1 MERKVENE
9 SRLNKS
15 ITNVATGGVLLFLTL
30 LLNFVV
36 RIVFVRTIGYSYLGI
51 SSLFTNILT
60 VLSVADLGFG
70 TSISISLYAAL
81 RKADEKHIAG
91 IITYYRRIYFIIGMV
106 VFVVGSILR
115 PFVGYIV
122 NTETP
127 IPNLDFYFFIFLVNL
142 VSTYFISY
150 RHAII
155 KADQKNGIINTV
167 QSLVL
172 LGKSIIELIVIAT
185 LPHVME
191 IEQVYTIYLIVMV
204 VSTYVSEIWC
214 SILAKKMYPYAFKK
228 VEIPKEEKKEISKNV
243 KSLLLYKVCNAVN
256 KSIDSILISIL
267 VSTTIL
273 GKYSNYTLIIGV
285 LMGFGALVSRNSI
298 ASLGNYVLTE
308 SKEKQAEMFHLISFV
323 HIAIAAFFIVNYVGI
338 LEPFFHFVFGGDS
351 TLSIFTLVLTAIH
364 IGFELNYQVNELFRE
379 TTKMFR
385 KIPYIS
391 AINLVLNIILSIVL
405 GHFFGLEGII
415 AGTLI
420 AYFLTSFWF
429 ETFALFKHH
438 LQMSSKKVWLKL
450 GYAVLV
456 IGVFATGSFLITNH
470 IQIADPMYKLAFSIG
485 VSFILS
491 IICILTFFWFK
502 EFKRVVVIAKHAI
515 VSVYKAT
522 QEFLSNKKVQMAL
535 LVSSCLALA
544 VLVAIRDLK
553 AVEIDKLIFVGL
565 IVVCAALLKGEYFI
579 SYFFFLIPFHSGLP
593 TGYTY
598 IILAGLFLLKN
609 IKLFKNWRLLIN
621 YLLIPTMVLIWELIR
636 SKQYGQMTSVTDA
649 LQVFSALLFASF
661 LIYDRKSISKRPLF
675 VFAIGCTIVGLI
687 ILIRWY
693 QIAIYV
699 TNHTNVLEMT
709 SLKDAMNN
717 YRFGNVLYY
726 INHNERW
733 YISEYPYK
741 VSMFLS
747 DNQNYL
753 GFLFLAG
760 IMCCSYL
767 SFKDKHVW
775 RKPLCILMIIVL
787 AALGFY
793 TGSKSFFI
801 CLGLF
806 IVAFLLSLSF
816 EKHLNPLMSTILLGV
831 ILIVVFILCDKVS
844 FVSKNIID
852 RLTDD
857 SERFSLIR
865 EYYEF
870 IISDNDILL
879 FGVGSTRMTD
889 LALATLDQPPHN
901 AIIQIMGGYGVIG
914 LGIIV
919 VSFFLTIFGSKLIKG
934 KAWVS
939 LTPAFVFVVFSMTS
953 QIFFPPNTLLYGLPL
968 LYIVS
973 MNSNNERLLMN
984 NKKNNK
990 GETVNG
996 HC

>member
-15 ITNVATGGVLLFLTL
+15 ITNVATGGVLQFLTL

-91 IITYYRRIYFIIGMV
+91 ILTYYRRIYFIIGMV
-106 VFVVGSILR
+106 VFIVGSILR

-172 LGKSIIELIVIAT
+172 LGKSIIELIVIAA

-351 TLSIFTLVLTAIH
+351 TLSILTLVLTAVH

-429 ETFALFKHH
+429 ETFALFKYH

-456 IGVFATGSFLITNH
+456 IGAFATASFLITNH
-470 IQIADPMYKLAFSIG
+470 VQITDPMYKLAFSIG
-485 VSFILS
+485 VSLVLS
-491 IICILTFFWFK
+491 IICILAFFWFK
-502 EFKRVVVIAKHAI
+502 EFKRILVIAKHTI
-515 VSVYKAT
+515 ISVYKVA
-522 QEFLSNKKVQMAL
+522 QSFLSNKKVQMTL
-535 LVSSCLALA
+535 LISSCLALA

-553 AVEIDKLIFVGL
+553 AVEMDKLIFVGL
-565 IVVCAALLKGEYFI
+565 IVVCAALLKREYFI

-621 YLLIPTMVLIWELIR
+621 YLLIPTMVLIWEFVR

-649 LQVFSALLFASF
+649 LQVFSVLLFASF

-675 VFAIGCTIVGLI
+675 VFAVGCIAVGVIVLLNWFHVANYMVSHLYNKTYKDILNSCRFGDIQGLI
-687 ILIRWY
+687 NWY
-693 QIAIYV
+693 ELWYSPEIYS
-699 TNHTNVLEMT
+699 H
-709 SLKDAMNN
+709 K
-717 YRFGNVLYY
+717 
-726 INHNERW
+726 I
-733 YISEYPYK
+733 
-741 VSMFLS
+741 SMFLG
-747 DNQNYL
+747 DNPNYL
-753 GFLFLAG
+753 GFVFLVGA
-760 IMCCSYL
+760 MCCSYIL
-767 SFKDKHVW
+767 FKDKCVW
-775 RKPLCILMIIVL
+775 RKPLCAILAL
-787 AALGFY
+787 GLTALGFL

-801 CLGLF
+801 CLCLFTILFLIGL
-806 IVAFLLSLSF
+806 VL
-816 EKHLNPLMSTILLGV
+816 EKYLNPLMFVIILGSLFFFGMLLFEKISFLST
-831 ILIVVFILCDKVS
+831 
-844 FVSKNIID
+844 NIID

-857 SERFSLIR
+857 SRRFSLIR
-865 EYYEF
+865 EYYDF
-870 IISDNDILL
+870 IISDRDILL
-879 FGVGSTRMTD
+879 FGVGSTRMMD
-889 LALATLDQPPHN
+889 LAMFDQPPHN

-919 VSFFLTIFGSKLIKG
+919 IAFALTLFKSKLIKG

-939 LTPAFVFVVFSMTS
+939 LCPAFVFVVFSMTS
-953 QIFFPPNTLLYGLPL
+953 QIFFPPNTLLYGLPC
-968 LYIVS
+968 LYIIA
-973 MNSNNERLLMN
+973 MNSNNERLLISN
-984 NKKNNK
+984 QNK
-990 GETVNG
+990 GETNNYE